1 MKAYAV
7 TNRLTNEYTEI
18 VFAESSGKAKAFAM
32 CLDGFEDDEFTEIS
46 ARRKPELDQFF
57 KGRSVMDWDDP
68 DDRIAM
74 VRYGGFVCDEEYVE
88 FEDCKKCPAREWC
101 SAAEEYLAE
110 AQRQYEASVEF
121 SLYCAQYEPSYN
133 PDDGSM

>member
-7 TNRLTNEYTEI
+7 RNRLTCEYTEV
-18 VFAESSGKAKAFAM
+18 VFAETPGKAKA
-32 CLDGFEDDEFTEIS
+32 LVLGHDGFEFDEFIELE
-46 ARRKPELDQFF
+46 AWRKPKLDPFYN
-57 KGRSVMDWDDP
+57 GRRFMDWEDP

-121 SLYCAQYEPSYN
+121 SLYCARRQNE
-133 PDDGSM
+133 